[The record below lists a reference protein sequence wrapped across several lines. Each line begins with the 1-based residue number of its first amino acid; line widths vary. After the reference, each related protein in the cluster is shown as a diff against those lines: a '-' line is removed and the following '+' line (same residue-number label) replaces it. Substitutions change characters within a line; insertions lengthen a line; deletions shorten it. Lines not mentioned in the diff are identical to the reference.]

1 MHDYTTAREVVR
13 VDGSD
18 DRQPLL
24 RRRELV
30 VRARLRSVVL
40 PGGVDSYPYR
50 VNGGVGPPRGVLI
63 YETAL
68 RSDHHMANT
77 SYLTTVVEE
86 AVRAAL
92 AERHGV
98 AFAKRRMPLLP
109 GGLHEFDAV
118 AENGSIIASIK
129 AASGRTAGGKVPSG
143 KIKDSIAE
151 LYYLSLV
158 QAPRRLLVFT
168 SAEFHE
174 ILTRT
179 LRDKIA
185 PGIEVVHIPLPP
197 DVEAEM
203 VRVQQVA
210 SVEVTPVLDDQESAQ
225 MVGGRNG

>member
-1 MHDYTTAREVVR
+1 MDPTPGLIHETT
-13 VDGSD
+13 
-18 DRQPLL
+18 
-24 RRRELV
+24 
-30 VRARLRSVVL
+30 
-40 PGGVDSYPYR
+40 
-50 VNGGVGPPRGVLI
+50 
-63 YETAL
+63 L
-68 RSDHHMANT
+68 RSDHRMAKT

-86 AVRAAL
+86 AVRATL
-92 AERHGV
+92 AQRHGV
-98 AFAKRRMPLLP
+98 AFTKRRMPLLP

-118 AENGSIIASIK
+118 AEDGSIVASIK

-158 QAPRRLLVFT
+158 QAPRRLLVLT

-185 PGIEVVHIPLPP
+185 QGIEVAHIPLPL
-197 DVEAEM
+197 DVEAEV
-203 VRVQQVA
+203 VRVQRVA
-210 SVEVTPVLDDQESAQ
+210 SVEVTPVLDDHERAQ